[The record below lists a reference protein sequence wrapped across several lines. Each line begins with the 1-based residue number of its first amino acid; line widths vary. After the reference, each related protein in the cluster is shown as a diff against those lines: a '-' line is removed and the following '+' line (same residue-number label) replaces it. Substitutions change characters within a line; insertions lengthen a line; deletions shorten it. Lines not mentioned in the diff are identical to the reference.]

1 MSAGSR
7 FVLVGQASICAVLL
21 LAAFRFVGG
30 APTAIPPDLETPG
43 AVTEGAFP
51 RIILDAHGDPLRLES
66 PPDRLASQALST
78 DEFLFAIVP
87 SGRIV
92 VTSLFA
98 VDPRYSFVADQ
109 ARLTD
114 LAFAQDPESIVLRNP
129 DVVFVSH
136 TARAEYV
143 EQVRAIGIP
152 VFRMITVFERLEEIA
167 SALRVTGY
175 VTGADE
181 AADREVKRLRDR
193 IGAARQLG
201 SPEDEPA
208 RVLAFSNFAHT
219 LGAGSLFDSIVKDL
233 GAINVAAEQGV
244 GPYGSITSEQ
254 VAAWNPDW
262 IVAGVESRHADST
275 RDRLLA
281 DPGVAVTRAG
291 RHGQI
296 LLIEN
301 RAYLSMSHHA
311 VVMMEA
317 LAAALHAEEQ

>member
-1 MSAGSR
+1 MSSASR
-7 FVLVGQASICAVLL
+7 FVLVGQAAICSLL
-21 LAAFRFVGG
+21 LVAAFRFVGG
-30 APTAIPPDLETPG
+30 APAAIPADLETPG

-51 RIILDAHGDPLRLES
+51 RAARDAHGDPLRLER
-66 PPDRLASQALST
+66 PPERIASQALAT
-78 DEFLFAIVP
+78 DEFLFAVVP
-87 SGRIV
+87 GDRIV
-92 VTSLFA
+92 VASPFA

-109 ARLTD
+109 ARATD
-114 LAFAQDPESIVLRNP
+114 LASAEDPEAIALRNP
-129 DVVFVSH
+129 DLVFVSH

-143 EQVRAIGIP
+143 DQVRAIGIP
-152 VFRMITVFERLEEIA
+152 VFRMITVFDRLEQIA

-181 AADREVKRLRDR
+181 AAAREVKRLHER
-193 IGAARQLG
+193 IAAARQFG

-219 LGAGSLFDSIVKDL
+219 LGAGSLFDSIVTDL

-275 RDRLLA
+275 RDRLLE

-291 RHGQI
+291 RKGQI
-296 LLIEN
+296 LLVEN

-317 LAAALHAEEQ
+317 IAAALHAEEQ

>member
-1 MSAGSR
+1 MCATL
-7 FVLVGQASICAVLL
+7 LV
-21 LAAFRFVGG
+21 AAFRFVEG
-30 APTAIPPDLETPG
+30 APSAISQELVAPG
-43 AVTEGAFP
+43 VLTSDTFP
-51 RIILDAHGDPLRLES
+51 RVARDAHGDPFRIER
-66 PPDRLASQALST
+66 PPEQLGSQALAT

-87 SGRIV
+87 SDRIV
-92 VTSLFA
+92 VASPYA
-98 VDPRYSFVADQ
+98 ADPRYSFVADL
-109 ARLTD
+109 AATAD
-114 LAFAQDPESIVLRNP
+114 LVSAKDPESIALRDP
-129 DVVFVSH
+129 DVLFVSH

-143 EQVRAIGIP
+143 EQARAIGIP
-152 VFRMITVFERLEEIA
+152 VFRMVTVFDQLDQIA

-181 AADREVKRLRDR
+181 AAAREVKRLRER
-193 IGAARQLG
+193 IRAARQLG
-201 SPEDEPA
+201 VPGGEPA

-219 LGAGSLFDSIVKDL
+219 LGAGSLFDRIVTDL

-262 IVAGVESRHADST
+262 IVSGVEPRHATST

-281 DPGVAVTRAG
+281 DPGVAATPAG
-291 RHGQI
+291 RKGQV

-311 VVMMEA
+311 VVMMET
-317 LAAALHAEEQ
+317 LGAALHAGEQ